1 MTRQSKKKNNQ
12 NSKQMAQK
20 IKEAEG
26 PVTQK
31 ANKISELHMEK
42 LQIQFKKE
50 DQISK
55 GAVELFQMEF
65 NVKQRRTELEAF
77 TAEVQKE
84 GIVLGNELSQ
94 TYGNV
99 TVNPQTGELT
109 NRE

>member
-1 MTRQSKKKNNQ
+1 MKAKSKKRRIMQDQTKGTVT
-12 NSKQMAQK
+12 AVDQK
-20 IKEAEG
+20 
-26 PVTQK
+26 VS
-31 ANKISELHMEK
+31 KISELHMEK

-55 GAVELFQMEF
+55 GAVELFQMEL
-65 NVKQRRTELEAF
+65 NVKQRRVELEAF

-84 GIVLGNELSQ
+84 GMALNNDLSQ

-99 TVNPQTGELT
+99 NINPQTGEYT